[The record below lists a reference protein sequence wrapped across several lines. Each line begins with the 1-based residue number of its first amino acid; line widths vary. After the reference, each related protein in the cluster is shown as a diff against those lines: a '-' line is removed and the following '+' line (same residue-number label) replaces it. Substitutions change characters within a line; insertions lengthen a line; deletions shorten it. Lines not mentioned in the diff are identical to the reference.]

1 MSQNLVQNSK
11 SSNLAKYIL
20 LVVGI
25 ALTGCAGSLPQ
36 GEGQACSERLTKA
49 ESMVAK
55 EDYYRSLEVLEGLLT
70 DCRGTGLMERT
81 QFLLA
86 ESRFKLEDWI
96 EARGEYSTFVLNFPS
111 SPFAESAAFRK
122 ALSAYSMSYSD
133 MRDDSPTQTAQRDF
147 EEFLE
152 TYPQSA
158 LSDSARKMMEGLHNR
173 LGDKDYQTAFL
184 YWRMN
189 EPLACA
195 MYLKT
200 YLRDYPTN
208 ARRFEGL
215 HLLIEAYI
223 RLEQF
228 DPALQYLDLMARE
241 FPQASSEHK
250 SLHAS
255 LVSAQENQKVRLE
268 KELQEKQYRKE
279 DAR

>member
-1 MSQNLVQNSK
+1 
-11 SSNLAKYIL
+11 
-20 LVVGI
+20 
-25 ALTGCAGSLPQ
+25 
-36 GEGQACSERLTKA
+36 
-49 ESMVAK
+49 
-55 EDYYRSLEVLEGLLT
+55 
-70 DCRGTGLMERT
+70 
-81 QFLLA
+81 
-86 ESRFKLEDWI
+86 
-96 EARGEYSTFVLNFPS
+96 
-111 SPFAESAAFRK
+111 
-122 ALSAYSMSYSD
+122 
-133 MRDDSPTQTAQRDF
+133 
-147 EEFLE
+147 
-152 TYPQSA
+152 
-158 LSDSARKMMEGLHNR
+158 
-173 LGDKDYQTAFL
+173 
-184 YWRMN
+184 MN